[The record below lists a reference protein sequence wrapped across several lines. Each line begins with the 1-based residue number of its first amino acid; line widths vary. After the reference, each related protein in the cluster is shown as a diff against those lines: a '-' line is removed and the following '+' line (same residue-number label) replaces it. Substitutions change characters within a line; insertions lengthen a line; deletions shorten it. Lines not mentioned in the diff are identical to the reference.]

1 MSNADRTEADRI
13 DGDVDENVGHGQNR
27 VGRRKRRCKAVQR
40 SLGLNTLKRDEEEE
54 KGEKE
59 GEVGEQA
66 NNFISE
72 RQVAEQ

>member
-1 MSNADRTEADRI
+1 MRKKRKE
-13 DGDVDENVGHGQNR
+13 
-27 VGRRKRRCKAVQR
+27 RKR
-40 SLGLNTLKRDEEEE
+40 
-54 KGEKE
+54 

>member
-13 DGDVDENVGHGQNR
+13 DGERDEKVGHGQNR
-27 VGRRKRRCKAVQR
+27 VRRRKKRRCREVQG

-59 GEVGEQA
+59 GG
-66 NNFISE
+66 S
-72 RQVAEQ
+72 R